1 MLPSAGIQKYN
12 SVEGSKEQHVAI
24 TGSGSYLPG
33 PPVPP
38 GELDRY
44 LGELTSAPPRVTKW
58 FHRIHPLMRT
68 LVEVDFY
75 HFALDP
81 VTRQF
86 TDDNVTMA
94 VKAARQALEDAN
106 LSPAEIDFI
115 AYGSPHQDQMPTA
128 SVRIQ
133 EALGIE
139 QCAEISIHANCTS
152 AYKALMLGC
161 DMIRNGRYRSA
172 LVISSNISSSELVA
186 EYYNQPLVTRESL
199 FLRYF
204 LSDGAAAL
212 VLQSVQEDYKGLMVD
227 YTYIESAGGKKLS
240 AMGNKRPAY
249 YMNPRL
255 EYESGFHHLSQLFQ
269 EELRQSFHDSDGSVF
284 IKGLRRMLALH
295 PVDLKKI
302 RFFQVN
308 FPSKHISEL
317 IMDECE
323 EIGIDRATLYT
334 KMATMGYIGPPMAL
348 MCLDKIRREERLE
361 TGDIILSFVT
371 EVSKF
376 MQAGYILKQR

>member
-1 MLPSAGIQKYN
+1 MT
-12 SVEGSKEQHVAI
+12 SVNRSEGCLAAI

-33 PPVPP
+33 PPVQPDQV
-38 GELDRY
+38 DRY
-44 LGELTSAPPRVTKW
+44 LGELTAAPPRVIRW
-58 FHRIHPLMRT
+58 FNRIRPLMQE
-68 LVEVDFY
+68 LVEVGFY
-75 HFALDP
+75 HFAVDP

-94 VKAARQALEDAN
+94 VKAARKALEDACIA
-106 LSPAEIDFI
+106 PGDIDFI

-139 QCAEISIHANCTS
+139 HCAEISVHANCTS

-161 DMIRNGRYRSA
+161 DMIRNGRYKTA
-172 LVISSNISSSELVA
+172 LVISANISSSELVA
-186 EYYNQPLVTRESL
+186 EYYNQPLITRESL

-212 VLQSVQEDYKGLMVD
+212 VLQAVPPDYRGLVVED
-227 YTYIESAGGKKLS
+227 TYIESVGGKKPS

-249 YMNPRL
+249 FMNPKK
-255 EYESGFHHLSQLFQ
+255 EFESGYHHLSQLFQ
-269 EELRQSFHDSDGSVF
+269 EELRANFHDPDGSVF
-284 IKGLRRMLALH
+284 VKGLRRMLTRH

-308 FPSKHISEL
+308 FPSKHISGL
-317 IMDECE
+317 VMDECE
-323 EIGIDRATLYT
+323 ALGIDRETLYT
-334 KMATMGYIGPPMAL
+334 KMQTMGYIGPPMAL
-348 MCLDKIRREERLE
+348 LCLDKIRKEEHLIP
-361 TGDIILSFVT
+361 GDIILSFVT

>member
-1 MLPSAGIQKYN
+1 MT
-12 SVEGSKEQHVAI
+12 SVNRSEGCLAAI

-33 PPVPP
+33 PPVQPDQV
-38 GELDRY
+38 DRY
-44 LGELTSAPPRVTKW
+44 LGELTAAPPRVIRW
-58 FHRIHPLMRT
+58 FNRIRPLMQE
-68 LVEVDFY
+68 LVEVGFY
-75 HFALDP
+75 HFAVDP

-94 VKAARQALEDAN
+94 VKAARKALEDACIA
-106 LSPAEIDFI
+106 PGDIDFI

-139 QCAEISIHANCTS
+139 HCAEISVHANCTS

-161 DMIRNGRYRSA
+161 DMIRNGRYKTA
-172 LVISSNISSSELVA
+172 LVISANISSSELVA
-186 EYYNQPLVTRESL
+186 EYYNQPLITRESL

-212 VLQSVQEDYKGLMVD
+212 VLQAVPPDYRGLVVED
-227 YTYIESAGGKKLS
+227 TYIESVGGKKPS

-249 YMNPRL
+249 FMNPKK
-255 EYESGFHHLSQLFQ
+255 EFESGYHHLSQLFQ
-269 EELRQSFHDSDGSVF
+269 EELRANFHDPDGSVF
-284 IKGLRRMLALH
+284 VKGLRRMLTSH
-295 PVDLKKI
+295 PIDLKKI

-308 FPSKHISEL
+308 FPSKHISGL
-317 IMDECE
+317 VMDECE
-323 EIGIDRATLYT
+323 ALGIDRVTLYT
-334 KMATMGYIGPPMAL
+334 KMQTMGYIGPPMAL
-348 MCLDKIRREERLE
+348 LCLDKIRKEEHLIP
-361 TGDIILSFVT
+361 GDIILSFVT

-376 MQAGYILKQR
+376 MQAGYILKQL